1 MCDITRYMEPT
12 VHPHVYTMKDRVA
25 LISKMID
32 SSVRKPQ
39 KNNEGQQYMLRDFVL
54 RDVVSGTADHGG
66 SAEKEEVLRVFKWVK
81 SAIAYKQ
88 DPRDYDYY
96 AAAGRTIN
104 ARGGDCDDHT
114 ILICAMLSSIGYI
127 TGAKVV
133 AGDGKSW
140 HIYALVGL
148 PRANPTYVL
157 ALDTTQPGSFVGWE
171 PDLGRY
177 RAYEIQT
184 TFANGRHSPIVTNR
198 WAGKVPK

>member
-1 MCDITRYMEPT
+1 ME
-12 VHPHVYTMKDRVA
+12 DRIN
-25 LISKMID
+25 LIARMID

-39 KNNEGQQYMLRDFVL
+39 KNNAGQQYMLRDFVL
-54 RDVVSGTADHGG
+54 RDVVNGTSDHGLG
-66 SAEKEEVLRVFKWVK
+66 AEKEEVLRVFKWVK
-81 SAIAYKQ
+81 GAIQYKQ

-114 ILICAMLSSIGYI
+114 ILICAMLSSIGYV

-171 PDLGRY
+171 PDLHRH

-184 TFANGRHSPIVTNR
+184 TFDRGRHTPIRKNR
-198 WAGKVPK
+198 WAGISPTK